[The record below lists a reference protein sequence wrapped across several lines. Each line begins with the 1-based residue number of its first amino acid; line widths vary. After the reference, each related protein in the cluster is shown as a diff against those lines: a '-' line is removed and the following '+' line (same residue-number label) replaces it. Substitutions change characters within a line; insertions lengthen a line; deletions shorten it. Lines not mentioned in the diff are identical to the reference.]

1 MRPTLDDLI
10 TAGGRHLRGLVGVA
24 VLDASPGSIT
34 AELPVRQELFARN
47 GYLHAAAVVALADT
61 ACGYGTVLNLPDG
74 ASKFTTVELKSNFV
88 GTARDGRLRVE
99 ARLVHAGRTTQ
110 FWQAPVTRVGDGK
123 PVAHFSRG

>member
-10 TAGGRHLRGLVGVA
+10 TAGGRHLPGLVGVE
-24 VLDASPGSIT
+24 VLDASPGSVT

-61 ACGYGTVLNLPDG
+61 ACGYGIVLNLPDG
-74 ASKFTTVELKSNFV
+74 ASRFTTVELKSNFV

-110 FWQAPVTRVGDGK
+110 FWQAPVTRVGNGK